1 MSILKSHILKT
12 EDFRIFRIILGFL
25 STPLILLIGASA
37 VIAI

>member
-1 MSILKSHILKT
+1 MSIPKSRTLET
-12 EDFRIFRIILGFL
+12 EDCRIYRFTLGFL